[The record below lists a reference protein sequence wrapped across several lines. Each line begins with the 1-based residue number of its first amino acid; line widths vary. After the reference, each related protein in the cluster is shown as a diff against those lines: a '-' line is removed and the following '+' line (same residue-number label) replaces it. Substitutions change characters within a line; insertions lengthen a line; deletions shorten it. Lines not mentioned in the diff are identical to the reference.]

1 MKTRIMLLIVVTTI
15 WIGPQS
21 FSQQSQ
27 SEIDSLISLLKSE
40 GSNWYLSALQ
50 SDDWMT
56 ANLATD
62 SLISTTH
69 FAPGKLIR
77 LYRRN
82 QTSEIVK
89 WRIINVLVQ
98 RPEDDYLFLLL
109 EALSDPGWLD
119 HNEAALALSRL
130 PPEQVLPELKY
141 LEQSD
146 DKEIIRRVSWVINQ
160 LEKDSGEEL
169 ASMQPYDGYPM
180 LEDLQEIRDLLRD
193 KCLDTISFRKGEIIA
208 DVGAGNGYLEAMLS
222 IFNDGLTFYIQ
233 DIDPE
238 VCNPVAIQEVV
249 DFYQEVNGEPFTNRF
264 ITVNGTDRDSNLPDN
279 TFDKILMLWTY
290 QYLKDPRT
298 FILDLKEKL
307 KNEGL
312 FYVINPEQDSELGK
326 ILAIEYGW
334 NGSTVDKQISDIIDC
349 GFELVRISRNYDNDQ
364 MPYIMVFR
372 KSDGPG

>member
-56 ANLATD
+56 ANLAMD

-109 EALSDPGWLD
+109 EALSDPGWLV